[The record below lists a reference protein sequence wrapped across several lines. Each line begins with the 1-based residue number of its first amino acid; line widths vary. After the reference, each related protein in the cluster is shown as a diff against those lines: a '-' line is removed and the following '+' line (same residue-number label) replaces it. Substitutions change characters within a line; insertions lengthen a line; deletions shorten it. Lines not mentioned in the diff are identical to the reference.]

1 VIAVTALVAACSQS
15 VGGQA
20 EPSGSPQSAP
30 PNSAPTTATAPPL
43 APGVSRPPG
52 QGASIEEVI
61 AWIEAGTPADPGSY
75 HEVFSDGQTTRL
87 GDDIAF
93 TAPSGAPNDTT
104 QCLTD
109 ATYNDGALACLVEL
123 DSPAPRP
130 SAAEGVWK
138 AGWIDY
144 SGTGLQIGSLHGDP
158 GPFIK
163 GVGPALSGRI
173 IDARK
178 QGGDFKNW
186 DDFMARVKGMKAKSA
201 AKLSAEGLTVNG
213 ESFKG
218 ARKAATKKRETRS
231 AKAAAAG

>member
-1 VIAVTALVAACSQS
+1 MRIAGVIAVTALVAACSQS

-30 PNSAPTTATAPPL
+30 PSSTPTTAATPAL
-43 APGVSRPPG
+43 APGATRPPG

-61 AWIEAGTPADPGSY
+61 AWVEAGTPADPGGY
-75 HEVFSDGQTTRL
+75 HEAFSDGQTTRL

-93 TAPSGAPNDTT
+93 TAPSGAPNATT
-104 QCLTD
+104 QCITD
-109 ATYNDGALACLVEL
+109 AKYNDGALACLVEL

-158 GPFIK
+158 GPFIT
-163 GVGPALSGRI
+163 GVGPALPDGQSLAFGDNRCRT
-173 IDARK
+173 DATGLLCVDYAHRSAV
-178 QGGDFKNW
+178 W
-186 DDFMARVKGMKAKSA
+186 ISA
-201 AKLSAEGLTVNG
+201 AAVLPFGCLQPVPPPPET
-213 ESFKG
+213 G
-218 ARKAATKKRETRS
+218 AAFS
-231 AKAAAAG
+231 C

>member
-1 VIAVTALVAACSQS
+1 MRIAVVIAVTALVAACSQS

-30 PNSAPTTATAPPL
+30 LSSAPTTATTPPL
-43 APGVSRPPG
+43 APAATRPPG

-61 AWIEAGTPADPGSY
+61 AWVEAGTPAEPGGY
-75 HEVFSDGQTTRL
+75 HEAFFDGQTTRL

-104 QCLTD
+104 QCITD
-109 ATYNDGALACLVEL
+109 AMYNDGALACLVEL

-130 SAAEGVWK
+130 PAAEGVWK

-163 GVGPALSGRI
+163 GVGPTL
-173 IDARK
+173 
-178 QGGDFKNW
+178 
-186 DDFMARVKGMKAKSA
+186 
-201 AKLSAEGLTVNG
+201 AEGQSLAFGDNRCRTDATGLFCVNY
-213 ESFKG
+213 
-218 ARKAATKKRETRS
+218 AHRS
-231 AKAAAAG
+231 AVWISAGEVLPFGCLRAVPPPPETGAAFSC

>member
-1 VIAVTALVAACSQS
+1 MIAVTALVAACAQS

-163 GVGPALSGRI
+163 GVGPALAVGQSLAFGDNRCRT
-173 IDARK
+173 DAT
-178 QGGDFKNW
+178 
-186 DDFMARVKGMKAKSA
+186 
-201 AKLSAEGLTVNG
+201 GLLCVNYPH
-213 ESFKG
+213 
-218 ARKAATKKRETRS
+218 RS
-231 AKAAAAG
+231 AVWISAGAVLPFGCLQPVPPPPETGAAFSC